1 VSERYGFRIALDRHW
16 SEDDATVDWD
26 GEALQGLSTPA
37 FVTFSDP
44 RTGRTFVAA
53 AAPTGKGTTLASWRA
68 AMAAAAPTV
77 CSNASTVT
85 RTVLGGEPAL
95 AWAATCSDGYD
106 VENVATLHGR
116 RGYVAFLA
124 SPTGLDD
131 AGDRRVF
138 ESIRRSFRFDGAP

>member
-1 VSERYGFRIALDRHW
+1 MARRDGRRGTHRLQQRLDRD
-16 SEDDATVDWD
+16 ED
-26 GEALQGLSTPA
+26 GP
-37 FVTFSDP
+37 
-44 RTGRTFVAA
+44 GRGA
-53 AAPTGKGTTLASWRA
+53 G
-68 AMAAAAPTV
+68 
-77 CSNASTVT
+77 
-85 RTVLGGEPAL
+85 L